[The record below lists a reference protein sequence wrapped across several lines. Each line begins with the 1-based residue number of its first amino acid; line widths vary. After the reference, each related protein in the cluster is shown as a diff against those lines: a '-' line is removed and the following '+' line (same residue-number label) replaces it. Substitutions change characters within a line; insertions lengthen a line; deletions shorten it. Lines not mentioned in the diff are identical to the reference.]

1 MGTKKLIESLRKT
14 ANNLI
19 LNNNEVYHCEGGL
32 RGQIEQLY
40 AMEMP
45 TALSPETVDTLW
57 GKLLSV
63 NNSSEIICKPYQS
76 DGFSFEAA
84 IHPGAI
90 TTEHER
96 KLEGIGVSV
105 FTGSLEQ
112 MKLLSRLVAAP
123 ITKHIRKYTGKDCG
137 RKDSYYDT
145 MTSLTEWVYIIYE
158 LGLKCE
164 IPDLRRCYRLISSI
178 TLDGEALLCGYSDTN
193 SVFERQWPDKNQWEL
208 LWSAA
213 VNQEIAYS
221 KLGTDLFIASQI
233 ALDYLAEYGFAAFAD
248 DFQKRQNRQQKR
260 DERNIA
266 IGRIKKELH
275 EHLRSAKDHAIT
287 TRDNGHA
294 KLLKRPTQKDIGK
307 GLSISESTVSRCIN
321 DPEEKELPILWR
333 GANNLEYVLRY
344 RS

>member
-1 MGTKKLIESLRKT
+1 
-14 ANNLI
+14 
-19 LNNNEVYHCEGGL
+19 
-32 RGQIEQLY
+32 
-40 AMEMP
+40 
-45 TALSPETVDTLW
+45 
-57 GKLLSV
+57 
-63 NNSSEIICKPYQS
+63 
-76 DGFSFEAA
+76 
-84 IHPGAI
+84 
-90 TTEHER
+90 
-96 KLEGIGVSV
+96 
-105 FTGSLEQ
+105 
-112 MKLLSRLVAAP
+112 MKLLSRTIAAP
-123 ITKHIRKYTGKDCG
+123 VITHIRKYTGKDCG
-137 RKDSYYDT
+137 RNDSYYDT

-158 LGLKCE
+158 LGLKFE
-164 IPDLRRCYRLISSI
+164 IPALRRCYRLISPI
-178 TLDGEALLCGYSDTN
+178 TIDGDTFLCGYSDTN
-193 SVFERQWPDKNQWEL
+193 PVRERQWPDKSQWDL

-213 VNQEIAYS
+213 VNHEIAYS

-233 ALDYLAEYGFAAFAD
+233 ALDYLAEYDFAALAD

-275 EHLRSAKDHAIT
+275 EHLRSAKDPAIT

-321 DPEEKELPILWR
+321 DPEDKELPILWR